1 LFISLFFL
9 FELVSPAD
17 IGRTGA
23 ADGNGTVS
31 APICRFTLL
40 ENNLKINSFILQ
52 REDRCQFQSDR
63 KKTKFVVPSLLLFFY
78 KEEKKKKAPEEP
90 KCIKTK
96 FTSAT
101 LMVAALG
108 NTECRPRI

>member
-1 LFISLFFL
+1 
-9 FELVSPAD
+9 LVSPAD

-40 ENNLKINSFILQ
+40 ENNLKINSFMLQ

-63 KKTKFVVPSLLLFFY
+63 KKQNLLFQVGDLLQRR
-78 KEEKKKKAPEEP
+78 EEEEP

>member
-1 LFISLFFL
+1 
-9 FELVSPAD
+9 LVSPAD

-40 ENNLKINSFILQ
+40 ENNLKINSFMLQ

-63 KKTKFVVPSLLLFFY
+63 KKQNLLFQVGDLLQRRE
-78 KEEKKKKAPEEP
+78 EEKP

-96 FTSAT
+96 FTSTT